1 MIYTPISRHVTLS
14 WLNNGHQ
21 SRDAVTCGQMRP
33 NVQYRGSISML
44 RIGYIC
50 DIDLVSNRG
59 PDEQSS
65 IPPQME
71 ADRAALV
78 AAGCRVIRVETARPP
93 RSTCGLVLQSI
104 IDFAEQGDEIVIARL
119 NQIGS
124 SSAAVLGLLQT
135 LKTRG
140 IGLRL
145 LDPGLNRPG
154 LVDDAFIHTL
164 EMICSLDGRLGNRPM
179 ASPGTGRRNRVTT
192 DDIRSLQARGMGA
205 GQIAETLHVSRM
217 TIWRKLKEA

>member
-1 MIYTPISRHVTLS
+1 
-14 WLNNGHQ
+14 
-21 SRDAVTCGQMRP
+21 
-33 NVQYRGSISML
+33 ML

-59 PDEQSS
+59 TDEQSS

-78 AAGCRVIRVETARPP
+78 AAGCKVIRVETARPP
-93 RSTCGLVLQSI
+93 RSACGVVMQSVV
-104 IDFAEQGDEIVIARL
+104 DFAEQGDEIVVTRL

-135 LKTRG
+135 LKSRG

-145 LDPGLNRPG
+145 LDAGLNRPG
-154 LVDDAFIHTL
+154 LVDDAFIQTL
-164 EMICSLDGRLGNRPM
+164 EMICSLDGRLGNRQM
-179 ASPGTGRRNRVTT
+179 ANAGTGRRNRVTT

>member
-1 MIYTPISRHVTLS
+1 
-14 WLNNGHQ
+14 
-21 SRDAVTCGQMRP
+21 
-33 NVQYRGSISML
+33 ML

-50 DIDLVSNRG
+50 DIDLVLNRG
-59 PDEQSS
+59 AKDCPS
-65 IPPQME
+65 INPQIE
-71 ADRAALV
+71 SDRASLV
-78 AAGCRVIRVETARPP
+78 EAGCKVIRVETARPP
-93 RSTCGLVLQSI
+93 RSACGVVLQSVV
-104 IDFAEQGDEIVIARL
+104 DFAEQGDEIVVTRL

-135 LKTRG
+135 LKSRG

-145 LDPGLNRPG
+145 LDAGLNRPG
-154 LVDDAFIHTL
+154 VVDDDFIHTL

>member
-1 MIYTPISRHVTLS
+1 
-14 WLNNGHQ
+14 
-21 SRDAVTCGQMRP
+21 
-33 NVQYRGSISML
+33 ML

-50 DIDLVSNRG
+50 DVDLVLNRG
-59 PDEQSS
+59 AIDCPS
-65 IPPQME
+65 INPQIE
-71 ADRAALV
+71 SDRASLIE
-78 AAGCRVIRVETARPP
+78 AGCKVIRVETARPA
-93 RSTCGLVLQSI
+93 RAACGIVLQSI
-104 IDFAEQGDEIVIARL
+104 IDFAEQGDEIVVTRL

-124 SSAAVLGLLQT
+124 SSAGVLGLLQT
-135 LKTRG
+135 LKSRG

-145 LDPGLNRPG
+145 LDAGLNRPG
-154 LVDDAFIHTL
+154 LVDDDFIHTL

>member
-1 MIYTPISRHVTLS
+1 
-14 WLNNGHQ
+14 
-21 SRDAVTCGQMRP
+21 MRP
-33 NVQYRGSISML
+33 DTQHRGYIAML

-50 DIDLVSNRG
+50 DIDLVSNRTA
-59 PDEQSS
+59 PEQ
-65 IPPQME
+65 PPINPQIE

-78 AAGCRVIRVETARPP
+78 EAGCKVIRVETARPP
-93 RSTCGLVLQSI
+93 RTTFGVVLQSI
-104 IDFAEQGDEIVIARL
+104 VDFAEEGDEIVVTRL

-124 SSAAVLGLLQT
+124 SSATVLALLKT
-135 LKTRG
+135 LKMRG

-145 LDPGLNRPG
+145 LDPGLNRTG

-164 EMICSLDGRLGNRPM
+164 EMICSLDGRLGNRAM
-179 ASPGTGRRNRVTT
+179 AQHGTGRRNRVTT
-192 DDIRSLQARGMGA
+192 DDIRTLQARGMGA

>member
-1 MIYTPISRHVTLS
+1 
-14 WLNNGHQ
+14 
-21 SRDAVTCGQMRP
+21 
-33 NVQYRGSISML
+33 ML

-50 DIDLVSNRG
+50 DIDLVLDRG
-59 PDEQSS
+59 ATDCPSFN
-65 IPPQME
+65 PQIE
-71 ADRAALV
+71 ADRTALIE
-78 AAGCRVIRVETARPP
+78 AGCKVIRVETARPP
-93 RSTCGLVLQSI
+93 RAACGVVLQSI
-104 IDFAEQGDEIVIARL
+104 VDFAEQGDEIVVARL

-124 SSAAVLGLLQT
+124 SSGAVLGLLQT

-154 LVDDAFIHTL
+154 LVDDGFIHTL
-164 EMICSLDGRLGNRPM
+164 EMICSLDGRLGNRQM
-179 ASPGTGRRNRVTT
+179 ASHGTGRRNRVTT